1 MVSVR
6 LIALGLVVLAV
17 MAHAYDDDEM
27 EEVEEMDERGLLV
40 QLRGFLDQGETKQHL
55 GQNLIII

>member
-1 MVSVR
+1 MVSLR
-6 LIALGLVVLAV
+6 LIALGLVLLAV
-17 MAHAYDDDEM
+17 MAHAYDDEM
-27 EEVEEMDERGLLV
+27 EEVEERGLLV